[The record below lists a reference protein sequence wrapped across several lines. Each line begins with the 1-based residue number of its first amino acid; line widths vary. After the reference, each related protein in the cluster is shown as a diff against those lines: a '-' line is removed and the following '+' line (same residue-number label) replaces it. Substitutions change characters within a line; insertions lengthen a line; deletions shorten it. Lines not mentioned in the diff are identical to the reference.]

1 MNDFTQ
7 GVISSMAAT
16 ALSVA
21 VGWILSARAREWAV
35 AALSRYSGLG
45 VRKLHRQ
52 QRRAA
57 DELAADLARAR
68 WVGVLTGRGN
78 ELTRDAFA
86 PIWSGAVR
94 PLDAVRV
101 LLPDPRPGSWLV
113 RREES
118 LLRFDRGLRPGMLL
132 EQVRNNA
139 EYVREV
145 ALHLDVVELRFY
157 DLPNLYRIILTDEV
171 AYITLYGDT
180 EHGRN
185 SPCVV
190 ARRPGLLYELAL
202 CIFTSTWE
210 ASGRGREEERDD
222 DGQEKSVS
230 PPRRSARGRPPS
242 MAGMT
247 T

>member
-1 MNDFTQ
+1 
-7 GVISSMAAT
+7 MAAT

-21 VGWILSARAREWAV
+21 VGWVLSARARDWAV
-35 AALSRYSGLG
+35 ALLSYYTGLG
-45 VRKLHRQ
+45 VRKLHRR
-52 QRRAA
+52 QRSAA

-78 ELTRDAFA
+78 ELTRDTFA

-113 RREES
+113 RREDS
-118 LLRFDRGLRPGMLL
+118 LRRFDRGFRSGMLL

-139 EYVREV
+139 EYVRE
-145 ALHLDVVELRFY
+145 AAQHLDVVELRFY
-157 DLPNLYRIILTDEV
+157 DMPNLYRIILTDEV

-185 SPCVV
+185 SPCLV
-190 ARRPGLLYELAL
+190 ARPPGLLYGFAL
-202 CIFTSTWE
+202 RIFTSIWE
-210 ASGRGREEERDD
+210 TSGPACT
-222 DGQEKSVS
+222 SVCNVDH
-230 PPRRSARGRPPS
+230 G
-242 MAGMT
+242 G
-247 T
+247 

>member
-1 MNDFTQ
+1 MNDFTL

-21 VGWILSARAREWAV
+21 VGWILSARARDWAV
-35 AALSRYSGLG
+35 ATLSRYSGLG
-45 VRKLHRQ
+45 VRKLHHQ

-57 DELAADLARAR
+57 DELAADLAKAR
-68 WVGVLTGRGN
+68 WVAVLTGRGN
-78 ELTRDAFA
+78 ELTRDTFA

-101 LLPDPRPGSWLV
+101 LLPDPQPDSWLV

-118 LLRFDRGLRPGMLL
+118 LRRFDRGLRPGMLL

-145 ALHLDVVELRFY
+145 ASHLDVVELRFY

-190 ARRPGLLYELAL
+190 AQRPGLLYGLAL
-202 CIFTSTWE
+202 RIFTSTWE
-210 ASGRGREEERDD
+210 ASSYGRDGGKRTEGEE
-222 DGQEKSVS
+222 
-230 PPRRSARGRPPS
+230 
-242 MAGMT
+242 
-247 T
+247 